1 MINFKKLVAPYEN
14 DLLKTLAHFV
24 SIPSVYDEAGASET
38 MPYGKN
44 IDTSLKEFAKLGEM
58 YGFKVERNNRY
69 TELSLGE
76 KGKIIGIYG
85 HLDVVPASANAKRN
99 MYELTREKDILY
111 GRGVADDKGPL
122 LAAFYAVKA
131 LKDNNLIHNHQIR
144 IFAGGDEEKHN
155 TCISAYS
162 KTHPSPDYGFS
173 PDSDFPL
180 IFAEKGMLHLLLS
193 KKINFKHIV
202 SITGGLVAN
211 AVNDRTTFTVDNIE
225 EVKDHLTTPHQIEGN
240 KITFI
245 GVAAHGSLPHLGKN
259 AFLLGLKELA
269 TLNHDDEALKLAEDF
284 LDTTC
289 KRIGAYHHGKYL
301 QDTTVCVGIV
311 DYHDGEL
318 KMTANVRCP
327 EEPSVMVILQEIL
340 KTTGFTLLHEEHNEH
355 LYRDPASPLVKTL
368 MKAYQDETGDTKT
381 PPTITGGQ
389 TYAHHLDNTVAF
401 GVEPAG
407 VNYAMHQDNEHIP
420 LKDLMRATA
429 IYARAIYY
437 FLNLNDEN

>member
-24 SIPSVYDEAGASET
+24 SIPSAYDKASATEE

-44 IDTSLKEFAKLGEM
+44 IDRAIKEFAKLGEM

-76 KGKIIGIYG
+76 KGKVIGIYG
-85 HLDVVPASANAKRN
+85 HLDVVPVSPNAKRN
-99 MYELTREKDILY
+99 MYEMSRVKDTLY

-131 LKDNNLIHNHQIR
+131 LKDNNLIHHHQIR
-144 IFAGGDEEKHN
+144 IFAGGDEERQNSCIEAYLKKH
-155 TCISAYS
+155 S
-162 KTHPSPDYGFS
+162 SPDYGFS
-173 PDSDFPL
+173 PDSNFPL
-180 IFAEKGMLHLLLS
+180 IFGEKGMMHLLLG
-193 KKINFKHIV
+193 KKITFKHI
-202 SITGGLVAN
+202 SKITGGLVAN
-211 AVNDRTTFTVDNIE
+211 AVNSRTTFTVDNID
-225 EVKDHLTTPHQIEGN
+225 EVKDHLTVPHTIEGN
-240 KITFI
+240 SITFN
-245 GVAAHGSLPHLGKN
+245 GVAAHGSTPQLGKN

-269 TLNHDDEALKLAEDF
+269 TLNHDEVALKLAEDF

-289 KRIGAYHHGKYL
+289 KRLGAYHTGKL
-301 QDTTVCVGIV
+301 LETTVCVGIV

-327 EEPSVMVILQEIL
+327 EAPSVTEIMQEVL
-340 KTTGFTLLHEEHNEH
+340 KTTGFTLLHEEHCEH
-355 LYRDPASPLVKTL
+355 LYRDPSSPLIKTL

-381 PPTITGGQ
+381 PPVVTGGG
-389 TYAHHLDNTVAF
+389 TYAHHLNNTVAF
-401 GVEPAG
+401 GAEPAG
-407 VNYAMHQDNEHIP
+407 ANYAMHQDDEYIP
-420 LKDLMRATA
+420 VKSLMQAAA